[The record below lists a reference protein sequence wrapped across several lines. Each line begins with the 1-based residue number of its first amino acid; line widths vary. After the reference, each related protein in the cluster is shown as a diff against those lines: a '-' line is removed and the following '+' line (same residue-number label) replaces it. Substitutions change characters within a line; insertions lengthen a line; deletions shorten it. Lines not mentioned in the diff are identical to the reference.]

1 MLSEEFVLLQRAVA
15 GRYSVVEEIGR
26 GGMGVVFAARDVALD
41 RPVAIKLLPPA
52 LAATEEPRRRFLR
65 EARTAA
71 SLSHP
76 HIVPIYAVE
85 ERDGLVFFVMALV
98 DGESLGQRIRRLGP
112 MPSREALRVV
122 QEVAWA
128 LAHAHARGVVHR
140 DVKPD
145 NILLEHDGDRA
156 LVTDFGIAFA
166 AGRHAPVDGVALGTP
181 AYMSPEHGRG
191 EEPDGRSDVYA
202 LGVTAWMAFAG
213 RLPFPGPSAAA
224 FLTQHASLPVP
235 SLVEVVSSLP
245 LHVAAA
251 IDRCLAKNPAE
262 RWPGAEDLAQA
273 LSTER
278 ARLPVVPPPVRAFLR
293 EWDRAGA
300 EFVTAGTAA
309 AVSGLIGLTLTL
321 WPAQGRSWADS
332 LNLALL
338 SALYI
343 GAAVLVGGLA
353 LERLAHLAQHAR
365 RLLRTGYAAR
375 SLPSAIAI
383 ERPERAEEARFVE
396 SDTGRAG
403 WVPGSVALAIGAA
416 STWGLWQTG
425 TGSFV
430 AIVLATASVVAP
442 AIAVRSW
449 WTLLHRRNPE
459 GLWNRL
465 AGGWLGRALFRLAGL
480 GLGPVQRARLED
492 GEPTVRGLGER
503 ARQVFAALPA
513 AEREV
518 LREVPGLLDGLE
530 LEAMALRAAPESA
543 ATAARFAEATAA
555 MELLRLDLMK
565 LAAERAGPSELT
577 AAIQRVRDIGRR
589 VDAIVNASEINEGE
603 TPRVRQR
610 GATLAG

>member
-1 MLSEEFVLLQRAVA
+1 MISEEFVLLQRAVA
-15 GRYSVVEEIGR
+15 GRYSLVEEIGR

-52 LAATEEPRRRFLR
+52 LAVIEEPRRRFLR

-76 HIVPIYAVE
+76 HIVPIHAVE
-85 ERDGLVFFVMALV
+85 EHDGLSFFVMALV

-112 MPSREALRVV
+112 MPSRDALRVV

-145 NILLEHDGDRA
+145 NILLERDGDRA

-166 AGRHAPVDGVALGTP
+166 AGRDTPLDGVTLGTP

-213 RLPFPGPSAAA
+213 RLPFPGPNATA

-235 SLVEVVSSLP
+235 SLADVVPSLP
-245 LHVAAA
+245 SHVAAA
-251 IDRCLAKNPAE
+251 IDRCLAKDPAE
-262 RWPGAEDLAQA
+262 RWPGAEELAQA
-273 LSTER
+273 LATER

-309 AVSGLIGLTLTL
+309 AVAGSLGLTLAYL
-321 WPAQGRSWADS
+321 PAQGRTWADA
-332 LNLALL
+332 LNMELLA
-338 SALYI
+338 ALYV

-353 LERLAHLAQHAR
+353 IERLVYLASRAR
-365 RLLRTGYAAR
+365 RLLRAGYAAR
-375 SLPSAIAI
+375 SLPAAIAV
-383 ERPERAEEARFVE
+383 ERPERAEEARVE
-396 SDTGRAG
+396 ASDTGRAA
-403 WVPGSVALAIGAA
+403 WLPGGVALAIGAA
-416 STWGLWQTG
+416 STWGLWHTG

-442 AIAVRSW
+442 AVAVRSW

-459 GLWNRL
+459 GLWSQL
-465 AGGWLGRALFRLAGL
+465 AGGWPGRALFRLAGL
-480 GLGPVQRARLED
+480 GLGPVRRARLED
-492 GEPTVRGLGER
+492 GEPTVLALGAR
-503 ARQVFAALPA
+503 VRQVFGALPA

-518 LREVPGLLDGLE
+518 LQDVPALLDRLE
-530 LEAMALRAAPESA
+530 LEAMSLRAAPESA
-543 ATAARFAEATAA
+543 ATAIRFADATAA

-565 LAAERAGPSELT
+565 LAADRAGPSELT
-577 AAIQRVRDIGRR
+577 AAIERVRDIGRR
-589 VDAIVNASEINEGE
+589 VDAIVEVSE
-603 TPRVRQR
+603 VD
-610 GATLAG
+610 AG

>member
-15 GRYSVVEEIGR
+15 GRYSVIEEIGR
-26 GGMGVVFAARDVALD
+26 GGMGVVYAARDVALD

-52 LAATEEPRRRFLR
+52 LAAIDEPRRRFLR

-76 HIVPIYAVE
+76 HIVPIHAVE
-85 ERDGLVFFVMALV
+85 EHDGLVFFVMALV

-112 MPSREALRVV
+112 VPAREALRVV

-145 NILLEHDGDRA
+145 NILLERDGDRA

-166 AGRHAPVDGVALGTP
+166 AGRQTPIDGVALGTP
-181 AYMSPEHGRG
+181 AYMSPEQGRG

-202 LGVTAWMAFAG
+202 LGVTAWMAFSG
-213 RLPFPGPSAAA
+213 RLPFPGPSAVA

-235 SLVEVVSSLP
+235 SLMEAVPALP

-262 RWPGAEDLAQA
+262 RWPSAEEMAQA

-278 ARLPVVPPPVRAFLR
+278 ARLPMVPPPVRAFLR

-300 EFVTAGTAA
+300 EFVTAATAGA
-309 AVSGLIGLTLTL
+309 ASGLLGMTLAL
-321 WPAQGRSWADS
+321 WPAHGKSWTDA
-332 LNLALL
+332 LNMELL
-338 SALYI
+338 SALYL

-353 LERLAHLAQHAR
+353 LERLAHLVRHAR
-365 RLLRTGYAAR
+365 RLLRTGYTAR

-383 ERPERAEEARFVE
+383 GRPERAEEARIVE
-396 SDTGRAG
+396 SDIGRAG
-403 WVPGSVALAIGAA
+403 WVPGGVALAIGAVC
-416 STWGLWQTG
+416 TWELWQIQS
-425 TGSFV
+425 GSFLS
-430 AIVLATASVVAP
+430 IVLATASVVAP

-449 WTLLHRRNPE
+449 WTLLHSKNPE

-465 AGGWLGRALFRLAGL
+465 AGGWLGRALFRAAGL
-480 GLGPVQRARLED
+480 GLGPVRRARLED

-503 ARQVFAALPA
+503 AQQVFAALPA
-513 AEREV
+513 AERDV
-518 LREVPGLLDGLE
+518 LKDVPGLLDRLE

-565 LAAERAGPSELT
+565 LAAERAGPGELT
-577 AAIQRVRDIGRR
+577 AAIERVRDIGRR
-589 VDAIVNASEINEGE
+589 VDAIVEVGKINEG
-603 TPRVRQR
+603 
-610 GATLAG
+610 

>member
-1 MLSEEFVLLQRAVA
+1 MSGWLVHPEANRPLSRSVHMLSEEFVLLQRAVA

-166 AGRHAPVDGVALGTP
+166 AGRPTPVDGVALGTP

-202 LGVTAWMAFAG
+202 LGVTSWMAFAG

-235 SLVEVVSSLP
+235 SLAEAVPSLP

-251 IDRCLAKNPAE
+251 IDRCLAKDPAE

-300 EFVTAGTAA
+300 EFVMAGTAA
-309 AVSGLIGLTLTL
+309 AAAGLLGLTLAL
-321 WPAQGRSWADS
+321 WPAGGRSWAYS
-332 LNLALL
+332 LNLEIL
-338 SALYI
+338 SAMYV
-343 GAAVLVGGLA
+343 GASVLVGGLA
-353 LERLAHLAQHAR
+353 VERLAHLARHAR
-365 RLLRTGYAAR
+365 RLLRAGYAAR

-383 ERPERAEEARFVE
+383 ERPERAEEARVAE
-396 SDTGRAG
+396 ADTGRAG
-403 WVPGSVALAIGAA
+403 WVPGTVALAIGAA
-416 STWGLWQTG
+416 STWGLWQIHS
-425 TGSFV
+425 GSF
-430 AIVLATASVVAP
+430 ASIVLATASVVAP
-442 AIAVRSW
+442 AVAVRSW
-449 WTLLHRRNPE
+449 WTLFHRRNPE

-480 GLGPVQRARLED
+480 GLGPVRRARLED

-503 ARQVFAALPA
+503 ARQVYAALPA

-518 LREVPGLLDGLE
+518 LKELPGLLDGLE
-530 LEAMALRAAPESA
+530 REAMALRAAPESA
-543 ATAARFAEATAA
+543 ATAGRFAEATAA

-577 AAIQRVRDIGRR
+577 AAIERVREIGRR
-589 VDAIVNASEINEGE
+589 VDAIVDVS
-603 TPRVRQR
+603 
-610 GATLAG
+610 

>member
-1 MLSEEFVLLQRAVA
+1 MLSEEFDLLQRAVA

-52 LAATEEPRRRFLR
+52 LAATDESRRRFLR

-76 HIVPIYAVE
+76 HIVPIHAVE

-112 MPSREALRVV
+112 MPSRAALRVV

-145 NILLEHDGDRA
+145 NILLERDGDRA

-166 AGRHAPVDGVALGTP
+166 AGRQTPVDGVTLGTP
-181 AYMSPEHGRG
+181 AYMSPEQGRG
-191 EEPDGRSDVYA
+191 EEPDGRSDLYA

-224 FLTQHASLPVP
+224 FITQHASLPVP
-235 SLVEVVSSLP
+235 SLAEAVPSLP
-245 LHVAAA
+245 LHVATA
-251 IDRCLAKNPAE
+251 IDRCLAKDPVE
-262 RWPGAEDLAQA
+262 RWPDAEDLAQA
-273 LSTER
+273 LSIER

-309 AVSGLIGLTLTL
+309 AASGLVGLALAF
-321 WPAQGRSWADS
+321 WPDHGISWSVA
-332 LNLALL
+332 LNMELL

-343 GAAVLVGGLA
+343 GTSVLVGGLA
-353 LERLAHLAQHAR
+353 IERLAHLARHAR
-365 RLLRTGYAAR
+365 ILLRAGYAAR
-375 SLPSAIAI
+375 SLPSAIAMG
-383 ERPERAEEARFVE
+383 RPERDEEARSVE
-396 SDTGRAG
+396 SGAGRAG
-403 WVPGSVALAIGAA
+403 WLPGGVALAIGAA
-416 STWGLWQTG
+416 STWGMWQTG
-425 TGSFV
+425 SGSFV
-430 AIVLATASVVAP
+430 TIILATASVVAP
-442 AIAVRSW
+442 TMAVRSW
-449 WTLLHRRNPE
+449 WTLLRRKNPE
-459 GLWNRL
+459 GLWSRL
-465 AGGWLGRALFRLAGL
+465 AGGWLGRALFRVAGV

-503 ARQVFAALPA
+503 ARQVFAALTA
-513 AEREV
+513 ADREV
-518 LREVPGLLDGLE
+518 LREVPALLDRLE
-530 LEAMALRAAPESA
+530 VEAMALRAAPESA
-543 ATAARFAEATAA
+543 PGAVRFAQATAA

-565 LAAERAGPSELT
+565 LAAGRAGPGELT
-577 AAIQRVRDIGRR
+577 SAVELAREIGRR
-589 VDAIVNASEINEGE
+589 VDAIVEVGDVS
-603 TPRVRQR
+603 R
-610 GATLAG
+610 G